1 MVETGID
8 METNNAEIKAYYT
21 CFKALR
27 KISTYQLIG
36 GAVILLLGFASHTL
50 FSALSVIV
58 AINLA
63 ISVLMFLFSIYGI
76 KLLRKGEASR

>member
-50 FSALSVIV
+50 FLALSVIV

-63 ISVLMFLFSIYGI
+63 YDLKMEL
-76 KLLRKGEASR
+76 EAEIEYEKMMK